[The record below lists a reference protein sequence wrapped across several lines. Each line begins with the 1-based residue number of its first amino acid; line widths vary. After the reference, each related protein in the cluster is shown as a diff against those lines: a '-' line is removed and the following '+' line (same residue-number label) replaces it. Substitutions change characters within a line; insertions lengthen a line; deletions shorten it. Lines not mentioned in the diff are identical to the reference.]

1 MPNSLDDI
9 DKTIINRIQSDF
21 PITSR
26 PYLTLA
32 DELELTE
39 KEVLERVA
47 RLKKTGIIRRIGG
60 NFVPAKLGFVST
72 LCAARVPVDKVAQF
86 AAVVNR
92 YPGVTHN
99 YQRDNE
105 YNVWFT
111 FISPSMD
118 EIETN
123 LKKIIKETGVKD
135 ILNLPATKVFKIKAQ
150 FDV

>member
-1 MPNSLDDI
+1 MPNLDDI
-9 DKTIINRIQSDF
+9 DKSIINRIQSDF

-32 DELELTE
+32 DELGLNE
-39 KEVLERVA
+39 KDVLDRVA
-47 RLKKTGIIRRIGG
+47 RLKRAGIIRRIGG

-72 LCAARVPVDKVAQF
+72 LCAARVPADKVPDF
-86 AAVVNR
+86 AVVVNR

-123 LKKIIKETGVKD
+123 LKKIAEETGVND

>member
-1 MPNSLDDI
+1 MPELDDI
-9 DKTIINRIQSDF
+9 DKIIINRIQSDF

-26 PYLTLA
+26 PYLTLSN
-32 DELELTE
+32 ELDLTE
-39 KEVLERVA
+39 EDVLERVA
-47 RLKKTGIIRRIGG
+47 RLKKAGIIRRIGG

-72 LCAARVPVDKVAQF
+72 LCAARVPPDRVAHF
-86 AAVVNR
+86 AAVVNS

-123 LKKIIKETGVKD
+123 LKKIAEETGVSD